1 MKHLLKFYHVGQVE
15 DGEVE
20 LFRSQLLSGLVRE
33 GSGRG
38 NLQGEVQSQE
48 ISGGSIPTMEEP
60 VG

>member
-1 MKHLLKFYHVGQVE
+1 MGQVE

-60 VG
+60 AG